1 MKVFILIVIVAVVI
15 AGVAAKDIS
24 EELVH
29 ERFRRTACACFGD
42 PKGTFAGTI
51 FYFVGCHKSGWSKCG
66 ISGLVFTCCK
76 KG

>member
-29 ERFRRTACACFGD
+29 ERFRRTSCSCDGD
-42 PKGTFAGTI
+42 PKGTYTGTV
-51 FYFVGCHKSGWSKCG
+51 FFFLGCHKSGWTGCG
-66 ISGLVFTCCK
+66 MFGLMTCCK
-76 KG
+76 EG